1 MQQGRPIRGVI
12 PEWNTELNWTTG
24 LNDMRARFVFGFFA
38 AALLLL
44 VLSGLGGCSTVE
56 GMGKDI
62 QRGGEAIERAADR
75 KRAD

>member
-1 MQQGRPIRGVI
+1 MEHRIG
-12 PEWNTELNWTTG
+12 LATG
-24 LNDMRARFVFGFFA
+24 LNDMRARFGFGFFVA
-38 AALLLL
+38 GLLLV

-75 KRAD
+75 NRAD